1 MWFLVAQL
9 AVVSVAIG
17 LSVSRLHED
26 RQAERLPTPKNVPL
40 KIEPLYDYTEV
51 VSDEQLQ
58 TALERLK
65 PAFRGRKTSL
75 NDIDHAL
82 RFWGLEAV
90 FVDEACLSGPR
101 CAIC

>member
-1 MWFLVAQL
+1 MNALIPRSTIWFLAAQL

-26 RQAERLPTPKNVPL
+26 EQTERLPAAKPVP
-40 KIEPLYDYTEV
+40 IQVEPLYDYPEV

-58 TALERLK
+58 VVLDRLK
-65 PAFRGRKTSL
+65 PAFRGRKASL
-75 NDIDHAL
+75 NDVDHAL

-90 FVDEACLSGPR
+90 FVD
-101 CAIC
+101 